1 MERFPHS
8 YFQELIQ
15 KAFVGESLILHLYP
29 EEADYEEIDSYV
41 DFLKSKCEMIIL
53 LYDFYYLEIYS
64 KNHIWTQKLM
74 HAAIDIPGTIV
85 EEKYEE
91 TDTRTTLYV

>member
-1 MERFPHS
+1 
-8 YFQELIQ
+8 
-15 KAFVGESLILHLYP
+15 
-29 EEADYEEIDSYV
+29 
-41 DFLKSKCEMIIL
+41 MIIL